1 MKLLKCHIENFGKL
15 SNFDY
20 VFKSGLNTIK
30 EENGFGKT
38 TFASFIKSMF
48 YGMDSKRNTKQL
60 IDRKKYEPWQ
70 GGAFGGNIEF
80 QLNNKKYKLERFFG
94 KKENEDIFKL
104 YNLETNLE
112 CTDFSQNI
120 GEEIFKLNKEAYER
134 STFISGQN
142 VETSINDSISAK
154 LGNVLE
160 SENDVN
166 TSKKA
171 FEILD
176 EAIKTYKKTGG
187 RGELNEKMLR
197 KTMIEKDLEKS
208 KIDEISYLQRKK
220 QNYEINKKIKEK
232 ELEKETLQKKIKLQI
247 EEDTKKAKM
256 EYYNNINNN
265 YEQSKRLYEEYE
277 NKLQEKSEIESKI
290 ELNANNL
297 KNIASIIENF
307 ESSIKANKNINIVL
321 GIIAI
326 VFAFIATISIVRNSN
341 KILVALYLVTLVCI
355 VALIYKANM
364 SKNKKRNILLKR
376 KEKENLENL
385 LDTLNNLHEKEKQT
399 QRQEFERLKT
409 DYEQK
414 LKIKQEFEKE
424 NNVQELR
431 TTYSFEENSAT
442 LERKINFIEEEI
454 NKLNDQKNYNKS
466 QIELLETNLDEAQDK
481 EIELEEIKQE
491 IAKMQEQYEILVK
504 TKQYL
509 EKAKEQFSSRYLE
522 DMQKSFVENVKLI
535 NGVEIKS
542 SLDVNLEVKINEQG
556 SNKELKYFSTGY
568 QDLIYLCMR
577 FSLIQALFKNEEPF
591 IILDDPFVNLDEKK
605 IKNAINLIN
614 ILSEKYQII
623 YFVCHESRKI

>member
-112 CTDFSQNI
+112 CTDFLQNI

-220 QNYEINKKIKEK
+220 QNDEINKKIKEK

-290 ELNANNL
+290 ELNANDL
-297 KNIASIIENF
+297 KNIASKIENF
-307 ESSIKANKNINIVL
+307 ESSIKANKNIVFYTTDAESIADNVIPYFSRL
-321 GIIAI
+321 YQARYLSGIIAGMETKSGKIGYVAAMDNSEVNRGINAFALGVQRVNKDAVVI
-326 VFAFIATISIVRNSN
+326 VKRTGSWEN
-341 KILVALYLVTLVCI
+341 KSEEVA
-355 VALIYKANM
+355 AADKLIDAGADVLTCHQN
-364 SKNKKRNILLKR
+364 RG
-376 KEKENLENL
+376 
-385 LDTLNNLHEKEKQT
+385 
-399 QRQEFERLKT
+399 
-409 DYEQK
+409 
-414 LKIKQEFEKE
+414 
-424 NNVQELR
+424 
-431 TTYSFEENSAT
+431 YS
-442 LERKINFIEEEI
+442 IEEADRKGIYTIGYHSTPEDVSD
-454 NKLNDQKNYNKS
+454 KMLTS
-466 QIELLETNLDEAQDK
+466 IECDWSA
-481 EIELEEIKQE
+481 
-491 IAKMQEQYEILVK
+491 
-504 TKQYL
+504 
-509 EKAKEQFSSRYLE
+509 
-522 DMQKSFVENVKLI
+522 
-535 NGVEIKS
+535 
-542 SLDVNLEVKINEQG
+542 
-556 SNKELKYFSTGY
+556 
-568 QDLIYLCMR
+568 IY
-577 FSLIQALFKNEEPF
+577 SI
-591 IILDDPFVNLDEKK
+591 
-605 IKNAINLIN
+605 
-614 ILSEKYQII
+614 ILSEYCKGTSGRQSHYWIGIEDGAVSLSSYSDDVTDDMKTEVAKAKDEITGGRDVFSGVIFDNKGELRCMRGETMTDDNILNNVDWLVKGVQL
-623 YFVCHESRKI
+623 YEE